1 MIHTLLAPFRILL
14 IFVATLIC
22 GTVGVLM
29 RLFGASTD
37 ITVMVISHK
46 VWGPFV
52 NGITGMRVEV
62 HGMDQ
67 VDLSTPSIYCAN
79 HSSLMDI
86 PAICANTRFPLYFVA
101 KESLKKVPGLGWYVT
116 VTGMIFI
123 NRSNREQAMQSM
135 KRAAEL
141 IKNGKNV
148 LTFPEG
154 SRSADGE
161 LQMFR
166 RGSFIIA
173 LEGDI
178 PVVPIA
184 LEKVSRVLPKGGW
197 VLKPGKVRMTVG
209 QPLYPSSLPERTPEA
224 FAAATKEAVAA
235 LMQNNKA

>member
-1 MIHTLLAPFRILL
+1 MIHALLAPIRILL
-14 IFVATLIC
+14 IFMATFIC
-22 GTVGVLM
+22 GAVGVLM
-29 RLFGASTD
+29 RLFGFSTD
-37 ITVMVISHK
+37 TTVMVVSHK
-46 VWGPFV
+46 IWSPFV

-62 HGMDQ
+62 EGMDQ

-86 PAICANTRFPLYFVA
+86 PAICGNTPFPLYFVA

-141 IKNGKNV
+141 IKHGKNV

-161 LQMFR
+161 LQLFR

-173 LEGDI
+173 LKGDI

-184 LEKVSRVLPKGGW
+184 LEEVNRVLPKGGW
-197 VLKPGKVRMTVG
+197 VLKPGKVRLTVG
-209 QPLYPSSLPERTPEA
+209 KPIYPSSLSEPTPEA
-224 FAAATKEAVAA
+224 FAAVTQEAVAA
-235 LMQNNKA
+235 LMQKNKA